1 MALFL
6 QGIGI
11 EVSDSH
17 IHLARVAKNGTP
29 EELIEF
35 TLKSPYI
42 SDDLVVNSESLQAL
56 FVKILGKT
64 SFADSDFRSVLLMPE
79 SRVFTIN
86 LTIPRLKNTERQAEL
101 VRLAQERIPLPLKK
115 STISIRT
122 IQKNRSEE
130 EVEMVLA
137 ETEAIN
143 GFKKAFSTTTSPVQ
157 IIEPSGAAL
166 HRLLKTHASSPLE
179 LKNGEV
185 YILVDLGL
193 HWINVSV
200 YNDSEAQLFTRS
212 LAIHFDAEM
221 QKMSAE
227 KRYEKRLIEALSNI
241 ILYLEKD
248 DWLTKYII
256 LTGQETVSD
265 VLLRECKKRF
275 PEIDLS
281 LLSDKVEVKG
291 VSKAK
296 IAKFGKVIG
305 AALRATNSRTYSKD
319 HNFIL

>member
-6 QGIGI
+6 HGIGI

-17 IHLARVAKNGTP
+17 IYLARVAKNGTP

-42 SDDLVVNSESLQAL
+42 LDDLVVNADALQSL
-56 FVKILGKT
+56 FSKILGKT
-64 SFADSDFRSVLLMPE
+64 SFGKLDFRAVLLMPE
-79 SRVFTIN
+79 SRVFSLN
-86 LTIPRLKNTERQAEL
+86 LTIPRLKNTERQTEIL
-101 VRLAQERIPLPLKK
+101 RLAQERIPLPLKQ

-130 EVEMVLA
+130 EIEMILA
-137 ETEAIN
+137 ETTAID
-143 GFKKAFSTTTSPVQ
+143 GFKKAFLTTNTNTH

-166 HRLLKTHASSPLE
+166 HRLLKTHASVPLKLE
-179 LKNGEV
+179 NGDV
-185 YILVDLGL
+185 YLLVDLGL

-200 YNDSEAQLFTRS
+200 YNDSEARLFTRS
-212 LAIHFDAEM
+212 LAMHFDAEM

-227 KRYEKRLIEALSNI
+227 KRYEKKLIEALADI
-241 ILYLEKD
+241 VLYLEKD

-256 LTGQETVSD
+256 LTGQEAVSD

-296 IAKFGKVIG
+296 MAKFGKVIG